1 MSART
6 IIPDLNVMN
15 VHRTHLV
22 FQTASHAIV
31 PSKVLIPLLAIQL
44 QDNALARVHI
54 LGDNVW
60 HVLKELQELTVM
72 NVHLVIMASHT
83 AFLAWAVPQMGHY
96 RTYAIP

>member
-15 VHRTHLV
+15 VHQTHLV

-44 QDNALARVHI
+44 QGNALARVHI

-60 HVLKELQELTVM
+60 HVLKELQELIVI
-72 NVHLVIMASHT
+72 NVPEITMECLPT
-83 AFLAWAVPQMGHY
+83 AQV
-96 RTYAIP
+96 